1 MTEHLSGYP
10 ALPVIVIGGYL
21 GAGKT
26 TLLNHLLRHAQ
37 GRRLAVL
44 VNDFGE
50 LSIDADLIVGQD
62 GDVLRLAGGCVCCAI
77 GSDLIESLLQLGES
91 TRPPDLVLIETSGVA
106 LPGAVGRGAKLAPGV
121 RLEGVVVMVDG
132 SCVQTLASDRHV
144 GDTVLQQLHDADLLV
159 LNKLDLLEPTRLP
172 GLRQWLQDQTPGAVM
187 IEAIEGQVPADA
199 VLGLRLRDDVTDDGD
214 DLLNRDDETV
224 DAIHPA
230 AHDGLAL
237 GSRPDRIRPRAAT
250 VPAASRF
257 STFTA
262 QMPDA
267 MDVEALIQAL
277 SDPRLGI
284 VRAKGI
290 VNDDRRGPLVLQGVG
305 ARWRT
310 DAATPEQA
318 ISASAGKLVVIGLAH
333 AFNPDTLAA
342 LIGAHAARSRTRDAS
357 EPSGFRYDGASSSP
371 HPTGRR
377 T

>member
-1 MTEHLSGYP
+1 MTEHLPGPP

-77 GSDLIESLLQLGES
+77 GSDLIESLVQLGES
-91 TRPPDLVLIETSGVA
+91 PRPPDLVLIETSGVA

-121 RLEGVVVMVDG
+121 RLEGVVVMVDA
-132 SCVQTLASDRHV
+132 SCVQTLAGDRHV

-159 LNKLDLLEPTRLP
+159 MNKIDLLEPVCLP
-172 GLRQWLQDQTPGAVM
+172 GLRQWLQEQAPGAVM
-187 IEAIEGQVPADA
+187 IEAIDGQVPAHA
-199 VLGLRLRDDVTDDGD
+199 VLGLRLHDDATDDV
-214 DLLNRDDETV
+214 
-224 DAIHPA
+224 I
-230 AHDGLAL
+230 AL
-237 GSRPDRIRPRAAT
+237 GSRRDRIGPRAAS

-262 QMPDA
+262 QLPQSI
-267 MDVEALIQAL
+267 DVPALIQAL

-290 VNDDRRGPLVLQGVG
+290 VTDLVRGPLVLQGVG
-305 ARWRT
+305 ARWRA
-310 DAATPEQA
+310 DAASPEQA
-318 ISASAGKLVVIGLAH
+318 ASASAGKLVVIGLAD
-333 AFNPDTLAA
+333 AFDPDTLAA
-342 LIGAHAARSRTRDAS
+342 LIDAHTARAARPMPAS
-357 EPSGFRYDGASSSP
+357 
-371 HPTGRR
+371 
-377 T
+377 

>member
-1 MTEHLSGYP
+1 MTEHLPGPP

-77 GSDLIESLLQLGES
+77 GSDLIESLVQLGES
-91 TRPPDLVLIETSGVA
+91 PRPPDLVLIETSGVA

-121 RLEGVVVMVDG
+121 RLDGVVVMVDA
-132 SCVQTLASDRHV
+132 SCVQTLAGDRHV

-159 LNKLDLLEPTRLP
+159 MNKLDLLEPARLP
-172 GLRQWLQDQTPGAVM
+172 GLRQWLQEQAPGAVM
-187 IEAIEGQVPADA
+187 IEAIDGQVPAHA
-199 VLGLRLRDDVTDDGD
+199 VLGLRLRDDVTDEGNDPM
-214 DLLNRDDETV
+214 DLSDETV
-224 DAIHPA
+224 NAVHPA
-230 AHDGLAL
+230 ARDRFAL
-237 GSRPDRIRPRAAT
+237 GSLRDRIGPRAAS

-262 QMPDA
+262 QLPPS
-267 MDVEALIQAL
+267 MDVAALIQAL
-277 SDPRLGI
+277 SDPRWGI

-290 VNDDRRGPLVLQGVG
+290 VTDLGRGPLVLQGVG

-310 DAATPEQA
+310 DAASPEQA
-318 ISASAGKLVVIGLAH
+318 ASASAGKLVVIGLAD
-333 AFNPDTLAA
+333 AFDPDTLAA
-342 LIGAHAARSRTRDAS
+342 LIGAHTARGLTPDAS
-357 EPSGFRYDGASSSP
+357 EPTGFR
-371 HPTGRR
+371 
-377 T
+377 